1 MSQLGA
7 IADDFTGA
15 TDLATNLAAHGFRT
29 LVVTEHGVRSGA
41 LTMSTAEQ
49 FDAIVCALK
58 TRTAPTEQAVQD
70 SLDAVNA
77 LREAGCSRYY
87 VKYCSTFDSTDRG
100 NIGTVLDA
108 VSSELGADRVVVV
121 PSFPA
126 NGRTVEGGML
136 RVHGDLLENSPM
148 RHHPLTPMARSRV
161 SELLQ
166 PQTSHSVAEIHL
178 DIVRRGPDDVAAA
191 LSGQSARYVVVD
203 AVADSDL
210 VAIAQATR
218 DSILVSG
225 GSGLALGLS
234 GPLASDAAQIPHVT
248 GRRLVLAGSAS
259 EATRG
264 QVNHAKHQ
272 LPWFKI
278 NTEKLMDD
286 EQAVLTES
294 LAWLAAQPDDA
305 PALIYAVDSLSDVKG
320 SSPETAESIERL
332 FGSIASHST
341 HGDLNVSQL
350 IVAGGETSGAVVSAL
365 GIDRMSVG
373 PQIAPGICWAHAR
386 TSAGAHVNLAL
397 KSGNFGDENM
407 FATAWEVLE
416 R

>member
-15 TDLATNLAAHGFRT
+15 TDLATNLVAHGFRT
-29 LVVTEHGVRSGA
+29 LVVTDNGMRTGA
-41 LTMSTAEQ
+41 LSTETARR

-58 TRTAPTEQAVQD
+58 TRTAPVEQAVRD
-70 SLDAVNA
+70 SVDALHA

-100 NIGTVLDA
+100 NIGPVLDA
-108 VSSELGADRVVVV
+108 VSSELSTDHVVVV

-136 RVHGDLLENSPM
+136 RVHGDLLEDSPM
-148 RHHPLTPMARSRV
+148 RHHPLTPMTRSRV

-166 PQTSHSVAEIHL
+166 PQTPEPVGEISL
-178 DIVRRGPDDVAAA
+178 DVVRQGSDALAAA
-191 LSGQSARYVVVD
+191 LSDQSATYVVVD
-203 AVADSDL
+203 AVDDSDL

-225 GSGLALGLS
+225 GSGLALGLL
-234 GPLASDAAQIPHVT
+234 GPHALDAAQIPHET

-264 QVNHAKHQ
+264 QVNHAKSQ
-272 LPWFKI
+272 LPWLKI
-278 NTEKLMDD
+278 DTERLMHD
-286 EQAVLTES
+286 EQAALSES
-294 LAWLAAQPDDA
+294 LAWLAGQPEEA
-305 PALIYAVDSLSDVKG
+305 PALIYAVDSLSDLRG
-320 SSPETAESIERL
+320 APPETAERIEWL
-332 FGSIASHST
+332 FGSIASHAT
-341 HGDLNVSQL
+341 HTDLNVAQL
-350 IVAGGETSGAVVSAL
+350 IVAGGETSGAVVAAL
-365 GIDRMSVG
+365 GIDQLSIG
-373 PQIAPGICWAHAR
+373 PQIAPGVCWSHAR
-386 TSAGAHVNLAL
+386 TSTGRQVNLAL
-397 KSGNFGDENM
+397 KSGNFGEENM
-407 FATAWEVLE
+407 FTTAWEALE